1 MKATI
6 KTYIQRACRMLGAV
20 ALLTMIGSTGIKAQL
35 NPLAAQYYNNEYL
48 GNPAMAGLE
57 KGLELNAAY
66 RQQWSNMPGG
76 PELQNL
82 TAAYGFKK
90 VGLGLNIVN
99 DKAGL
104 QRQTR
109 VVGTYAYHLEF
120 NNAHQVHLGISFGF
134 MNQRLENSDI
144 NGNPND
150 VVVGQYNDRRT
161 YLDGDFGAAYTNGR
175 LTVQGALPNLKTF
188 FKKDNI
194 KVADVATFYG
204 AISYKIPVSKEL
216 QGMQV
221 EPKLAYRGVRGFDN
235 ILDVGAMLS
244 VAGEQV
250 SLTGLYHSTQSG
262 TLGIGLNLQ
271 RKYLISGLY
280 TTQTSALNGYS
291 NGNFEL
297 NLRVRVGKK

>member
-1 MKATI
+1 MRNTFKIYRIIVAT
-6 KTYIQRACRMLGAV
+6 AF
-20 ALLTMIGSTGIKAQL
+20 LTWIGSTGLKAQL
-35 NPLAAQYYNNEYL
+35 NPLTAQYFNNQYL
-48 GNPAMAGLE
+48 GNPAMAGLD
-57 KGLELNAAY
+57 KGLELGLAY
-66 RQQWSNMPGG
+66 RQQWANMPGA
-76 PELQNL
+76 PEVQNL

-109 VVGTYAYHLEF
+109 VVGTYAYHVPL
-120 NNAHQVHLGISFGF
+120 NNQHELHFGVSFGF

-161 YLDGDFGAAYTNGR
+161 YLDGDFGAAYSNGR
-175 LTVQGALPNLKTF
+175 LMVQAALPNLKTF
-188 FKKDNI
+188 FKKDQT

-204 AISYKIPVSKEL
+204 AVSYRVSVSSEL
-216 QGMQV
+216 QGMEL
-221 EPKLAYRGVRGFDN
+221 EPKVAYRGVRGFDN
-235 ILDVGAMLS
+235 ILDVGAVLT
-244 VAGEQV
+244 VAAEQL

-262 TLGIGLNLQ
+262 TVGIGLNLQ
-271 RKYLISGLY
+271 KKYLISGMY

-297 NLRVRVGKK
+297 NLRVRLGKK

>member
-6 KTYIQRACRMLGAV
+6 NTYTQRAYRVLAGGA
-20 ALLTMIGSTGIKAQL
+20 LITLIGFTGLKAQL
-35 NPLAAQYYNNEYL
+35 NPLAGQYYNNQYL
-48 GNPAMAGLE
+48 GNPAMAGIE

-66 RQQWSNMPGG
+66 RKQWANMPGG
-76 PELQNL
+76 PEVQNL
-82 TAAYGFKK
+82 TMAYGFKK

-109 VVGTYAYHLEF
+109 VVGTYAYHVAL
-120 NNAHQVHLGISFGF
+120 NNAHELHFGVSLGF

-150 VVVGQYNDRRT
+150 VVVGQYNDRKT
-161 YLDGDFGAAYTNGR
+161 YLDGDFGVAYTNGR
-175 LTVQGALPNLKTF
+175 LTLQGALPNLKTV
-188 FKKDNI
+188 FKKDQV

-204 AISYKIPVSKEL
+204 AASYKIPLSKEL
-216 QGMQV
+216 QGMNL
-221 EPKLAYRGVRGFDN
+221 EPKVAYRGVQGFQN

-244 VAGEQV
+244 VANEQV

-271 RKYLISGLY
+271 KKYLISGLY

-297 NLRVRVGKK
+297 NLRVRLGKK